1 MKLKEMLRNER
12 LIEVVAACPTGD
24 EILRDCEELRP
35 SLLRWPG
42 FVNHAV
48 WLKGFEDKG
57 EGDVVDDVF
66 EPGGGFPLHNDIA
79 NIPALGNRP

>member
-1 MKLKEMLRNER
+1 MGVRTNKTTKRTTN
-12 LIEVVAACPTGD
+12 T
-24 EILRDCEELRP
+24 EELRP